1 MVGVFQNQLEIDNYK
16 NKEGIVIQPQARPG
30 DFIYQDTNGDGKI
43 NDYDRVFLGTAI
55 PTYSFGIN
63 LGGSYK
69 NFDLTVDMYGQG
81 GNKVYNA
88 KRFRQLGNE
97 NYDLDFYNNRWHGE
111 GTSSTYPS
119 ADVVSETNKLASSF
133 YVESGDMFKVRNI
146 QLGYTFPQKVTN
158 KLKINGLRVYANVA
172 NPFNFFN
179 YNGFTPEV
187 TNIDLTK
194 SYNEQINATSQ
205 GIDLNVYPMSTVY
218 NFGINLTYSPE
229 KELL

>member
-1 MVGVFQNQLEIDNYK
+1 
-16 NKEGIVIQPQARPG
+16 
-30 DFIYQDTNGDGKI
+30 
-43 NDYDRVFLGTAI
+43 
-55 PTYSFGIN
+55 
-63 LGGSYK
+63 
-69 NFDLTVDMYGQG
+69 
-81 GNKVYNA
+81 
-88 KRFRQLGNE
+88 
-97 NYDLDFYNNRWHGE
+97 
-111 GTSSTYPS
+111 
-119 ADVVSETNKLASSF
+119 
-133 YVESGDMFKVRNI
+133 MFKVRNI

-218 NFGINLTYSPE
+218 NFGINLT
-229 KELL
+229 L